1 MGDTM
6 QAVVFREFG
15 APEQLVVAEVPRPA
29 PGASDVLVRVEAA
42 GICYHDLLDRAG
54 KLPDARPGR
63 ILGHEIAGE
72 VVEVG
77 PQVVGVAPG
86 QRVVLF
92 QRIYCGR
99 CRYCLSGRH
108 DLCRDSGVL
117 GSHVDGGYAE
127 YVCAPAVNAIVLP
140 DEVDWVAGAL
150 GVCPIGTSVRA
161 ALGVAGLS
169 AGQTALV
176 TGASGGL
183 GLHEIQIARTV
194 GARVIAVTS
203 SEDKAAAIRAVG
215 ADDVVVSPDLRFSG
229 AVWRL
234 TEKQG
239 VDVVLDNVVTGT
251 LGESLRSLGAL
262 GLAVVLG
269 NVGVSPLEVNPGL
282 IIGRRLRIAGSGNA
296 TYEDVRRGL
305 QMLANGQIRA
315 QVGHV
320 LPFPRAAEAH
330 ALLEGRGVVGR
341 VVLRGW

>member
-1 MGDTM
+1 MPTM
-6 QAVVFREFG
+6 KAVIFREFG
-15 APEQLVVAEVPRPA
+15 GPEQLVVAEVPRPE
-29 PGASDVLVRVEAA
+29 PGPRDVLVRVEAA

-72 VVEVG
+72 AVEVG
-77 PQVVGVAPG
+77 EQVAGVAPG
-86 QRVVLF
+86 QRVTLF
-92 QRIYCGR
+92 QRVYCGR
-99 CRYCLSGRH
+99 CRHCLNGRQ
-108 DLCRDSGVL
+108 DLCRESGVL

-127 YVCAPAVNAIVLP
+127 YVRAPAVNAIALP
-140 DEVDWVAGAL
+140 DTVDWVAGAL
-150 GVCPIGTSVRA
+150 AVCPIGTSVRG
-161 ALGVAGLS
+161 ALGVAGVS
-169 AGQTALV
+169 AGDTVLV

-183 GLHEIQIARTV
+183 GLHEIQVVRSV
-194 GARVIAVTS
+194 GARAIAVTS
-203 SEDKAAAIRAVG
+203 SEAKVEAIRAVG
-215 ADDVVVSPDLRFSG
+215 ADEVVVSPDLRFSG

-239 VDVVLDNVVTGT
+239 VDVVLDNVVTST
-251 LGESLRSLGAL
+251 LGESLRSLGAH
-262 GLAVVLG
+262 GIAVVLG
-269 NVGVSPLEVNPGL
+269 NVGVSPLELNPGL

-296 TYEDVRRGL
+296 LYEDVRRGL
-305 QMLANGQIRA
+305 QLVAAGQVRA

>member
-1 MGDTM
+1 MSATM
-6 QAVVFREFG
+6 KAVIFREFG
-15 APEQLVVAEVPRPA
+15 GPEQLVVEEVPRPM
-29 PGASDVLVRVEAA
+29 PEASDVLVRVEAA

-63 ILGHEIAGE
+63 ILGHEVAGE

-77 PQVVGVAPG
+77 PRVAGVERG

-92 QRIYCGR
+92 QRVYCGR

-127 YVCAPAVNAIVLP
+127 YVRVPAVNAIALP
-140 DEVDWVAGAL
+140 DGVDWVAGAL
-150 GVCPIGTSVRA
+150 GVCPIGTSVRG

-169 AGQTALV
+169 AGQTVLV

-183 GLHEIQIARTV
+183 GLHEIQVARTV

-203 SEDKAAAIRAVG
+203 SESKTEAIRAVG

-234 TEKQG
+234 TAKQG
-239 VDVVLDNVVTGT
+239 VEVVLDNVVTGT
-251 LGESLRSLGAL
+251 LGESLRSLGPL
-262 GLAVVLG
+262 GIAVVLG
-269 NVGVSPLEVNPGL
+269 NVGVTPLDVNPGL

-305 QMLANGQIRA
+305 EMLARGQIQA

-330 ALLEGRGVVGR
+330 ELLEGRGVVGR